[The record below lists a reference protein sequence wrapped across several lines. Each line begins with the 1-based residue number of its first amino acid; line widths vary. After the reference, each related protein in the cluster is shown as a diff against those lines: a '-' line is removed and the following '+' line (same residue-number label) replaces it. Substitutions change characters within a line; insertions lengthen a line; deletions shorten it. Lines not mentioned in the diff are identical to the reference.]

1 LLSELKTHVDQ
12 DHLYYTHR
20 WKEGDVLVWDNRC
33 CNHKREAIPEGQRR
47 VFYRSVIGGCRP
59 Y

>member
-1 LLSELKTHVDQ
+1 KAHVDQ

-20 WKEGDVLVWDNRC
+20 WKQGDVLIWDNRC